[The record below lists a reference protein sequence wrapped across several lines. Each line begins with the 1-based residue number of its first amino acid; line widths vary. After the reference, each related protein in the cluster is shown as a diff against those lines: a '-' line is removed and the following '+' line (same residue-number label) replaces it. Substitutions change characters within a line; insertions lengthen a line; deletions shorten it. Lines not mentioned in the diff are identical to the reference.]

1 MFGSAAQRTNVTPL
15 HPVRASV
22 STTPSRAEIDAALD
36 RVLRADGMAQSPR
49 LTAFLSFI
57 VNRTLDGDPASIKG
71 YTIGVDALG
80 RSPDFDPQSDPTVRV
95 FARRLRDALA
105 AYYAGPGADDP
116 IRIDIPKGGYVPT
129 FSRNEPAA
137 FHLSD
142 TESDFDLR
150 SLPVSAPR
158 CVSDLAPKLQ
168 SHQRAILDQVAAAAV
183 NLTGA
188 AGAVVTMED
197 GKSIDVIGHHGLPLG
212 GLDASYSLSPCLD
225 PQAPIIF
232 IDDVATDPRLD
243 GHPLRTL
250 RPAFTRL
257 IIVPVKRAPGAVAAL
272 VIGDPGADYRL
283 SARHASFLC
292 DLAAIAG
299 TALAFGALT
308 DREAAP
314 CSMH

>member
-15 HPVRASV
+15 HPVQSSV
-22 STTPSRAEIDAALD
+22 PTAPGRVEILAALD
-36 RVLRADGMAQSPR
+36 RVLAADGMAQSPR

-129 FSRNEPAA
+129 FSRNEPAP

-142 TESDFDLR
+142 TESDFDLH
-150 SLPVSAPR
+150 SLQNSAPR

-168 SHQRAILDQVAAAAV
+168 SHQRAILDQVAATAV

-188 AGAVVTMED
+188 ATAIVTLED

-212 GLDASYSLSPCLD
+212 GFDASYSLSPCLD
-225 PQAPIIF
+225 PTAPMIV
-232 IDDVATDPRLD
+232 IDDVASDPRLD
-243 GHPLRTL
+243 GHPLRAL

-257 IIVPVKRAPGAVAAL
+257 IIIPVKRARGAVAAL
-272 VIGDPGADYRL
+272 IIGDPGADYRL

-299 TALAFGALT
+299 TALAFGTLAERDT
-308 DREAAP
+308 GP